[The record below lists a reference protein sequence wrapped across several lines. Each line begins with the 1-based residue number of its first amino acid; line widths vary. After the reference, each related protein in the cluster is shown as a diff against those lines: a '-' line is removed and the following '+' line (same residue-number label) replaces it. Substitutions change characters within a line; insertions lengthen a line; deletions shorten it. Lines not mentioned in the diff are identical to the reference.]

1 MENEK
6 RLVSKSSVDYLRDRL
21 AETRRIN
28 SECGCTSGDTVGWA
42 NGIKYALKILGLEAK
57 S

>member
-1 MENEK
+1 MSNEK
-6 RLVSKSSVDYLRDRL
+6 LLVSKSSVDYLRDRI

-28 SECGCTSGDTVGWA
+28 AECLQKHNDGWA
-42 NGIKYALKILGLEAK
+42 NGIEYALKILGLGEAK